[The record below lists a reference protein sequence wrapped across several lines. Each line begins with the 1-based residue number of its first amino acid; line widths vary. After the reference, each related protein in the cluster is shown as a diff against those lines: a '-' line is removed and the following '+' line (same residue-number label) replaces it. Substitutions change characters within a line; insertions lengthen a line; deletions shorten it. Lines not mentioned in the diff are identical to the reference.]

1 MGVVCSDRCIMGQ
14 VVDWHG
20 GLWVMVYGFWIWVDL
35 GVFLGIFWV
44 DHVASTFSGLISV
57 SWVKLQSKWL
67 RHFSWYFLG

>member
-57 SWVKLQSKWL
+57 
-67 RHFSWYFLG
+67 